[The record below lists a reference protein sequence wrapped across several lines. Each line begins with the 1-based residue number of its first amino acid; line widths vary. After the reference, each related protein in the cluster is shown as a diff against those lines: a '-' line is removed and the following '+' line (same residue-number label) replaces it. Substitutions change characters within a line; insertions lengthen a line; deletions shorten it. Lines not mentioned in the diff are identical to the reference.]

1 MKDFRTAFKAIA
13 NEKKNTAWNHI
24 SLCVL
29 RAMVAKT
36 NKDKY
41 EIATAQLMRA
51 FSLNKRSCEYDY
63 QGIYNALI
71 SNGLVLPREG
81 DLSKYGFPYNQFESH
96 EEHVLFCELVTKIRD
111 SVFKTGSFPDKEYAF
126 IFVRKD
132 ISPEQI
138 IVQSNHASIELGHRL
153 STAGHSITNLHIALI
168 GVDDL
173 SALETAGEILRENN
187 FQYVFFLEPDMDNE
201 VTAIASYPIKSSEKR
216 FLRGYDKLSFA
227 NL

>member
-13 NEKKNTAWNHI
+13 NEKKNTAWHHI

-41 EIATAQLMRA
+41 EIVTAQLMRA

-63 QGIYNALI
+63 QGIYNALV
-71 SNGLVLPREG
+71 SSLLVRPKG
-81 DLSKYGFPYNQFESH
+81 QDLSNYGFPYNQFESH
-96 EEHVLFCELVTKIRD
+96 EEHLLFWELVNKIKD
-111 SVFKTGSFPDKEYAF
+111 SVFKTGTFPDKEYAF

-153 STAGHSITNLHIALI
+153 SAAGLSITNLHIALI
-168 GVDDL
+168 GVDNL
-173 SALETAGEILRENN
+173 SALETASDLLREND
-187 FQYVFFLEPDMDNE
+187 FQYVFFLEPDMDDE
-201 VTAIASYPIKSSEKR
+201 VTAIASYPIKNSEKR